1 MEIKHFFYGK
11 QRTFLIFAVLF
22 VLLFWNLG
30 ETGLLDPDEGR
41 YSEIPREMIE
51 SGDYITPRLNDV
63 KYFEKPVLYYWMTAL
78 SFRLFGKTETAV
90 RAVSALLAF
99 LTVLCTW
106 ILAHKVYD
114 RDIADRIAVILGTS
128 LLFYAIARISLT
140 DMPLVFFMTLSFVSA
155 WWAIREERVHRGA
168 LCVFYAGVALS
179 LLTKGL
185 IGIVLPG
192 CVLLAYILCTR
203 RFRLVVDLLYPPGIL
218 LFFAVVLPWFW
229 MVCTRNRDF
238 FYFFFIREHFLRYA
252 TAIHGRYQPMWFF
265 VPVLLAGL
273 VPWVGFLPGALRDVW
288 EGTVAEVRRSW
299 GAAVRPGCRDA
310 DLYLFL
316 WAAVIFLF
324 FSVSR
329 SKLIP
334 YIVPVMPPLAILM
347 GRAIAA
353 RARGDGRKAG
363 LNAALWTGSVFL
375 GALAVAFLACPF
387 VLRDPR
393 LDMQFVR
400 LVGVGYGSALLV
412 FIGLSLMCRVFAD
425 GQKWFYALSAVA
437 FLLCAIASKAPN
449 AVAGS
454 HSSREIAG
462 EVNRILRPDDVVAN
476 YRDYMHGLTFYTQR
490 RTLLVREIGE
500 LEFGLNAEP
509 ERNADWFLDDRS
521 FLPVWKGP
529 RRVLLVIGAL
539 AVKEL
544 PDYVGEK
551 HYVLARTRHRLVLS
565 NRAD

>member
-1 MEIKHFFYGK
+1 MTMESFFDGNR
-11 QRTFLIFAVLF
+11 RTFLIFAVLF

-41 YSEIPREMIE
+41 YAEIPREMIE
-51 SGDYITPRLNDV
+51 SGDYVTPRLDYV
-63 KYFEKPVLYYWMTAL
+63 KYFEKPVLHYWMTAS
-78 SFRLFGKTETAV
+78 SFRAFGETETAV
-90 RAVSALLAF
+90 RLVPAFLAF
-99 LTVLCTW
+99 LTVLSAW
-106 ILAHKVYD
+106 ILARKACD
-114 RDIADRIAVILGTS
+114 RDIADRSALILGTS

-140 DMPLVFFMTLSFVSA
+140 DMPLVFFMTVSFASA

-168 LCVFYAGVALS
+168 VCVFYASVALS

-192 CVLLAYILCTR
+192 GVLLAYILCTR
-203 RFRLVVDLLYPPGIL
+203 RFRLILDLLYLPGIL
-218 LFFAVVLPWFW
+218 LFFAVALPWFW
-229 MVCTRNRDF
+229 MVCARNRDF
-238 FYFFFIREHFLRYA
+238 FYFFFVHEHFLRYA
-252 TAIHGRYQPMWFF
+252 TSVHGRYQPMWFF
-265 VPVLLAGL
+265 IPILIAGFI
-273 VPWVGFLPGALRDVW
+273 PWVGFLPGALRDAW
-288 EGTVAEVRRSW
+288 KGTVAEIRRSW
-299 GAAVRPGCRDA
+299 SAAGRPGRYDV

-347 GRAIAA
+347 ARAIAV
-353 RARGDGRKAG
+353 RTRGDGRQPG
-363 LNAALWTGSVFL
+363 LKVALWFGGIFL

-387 VLRDPR
+387 VLRDPQ
-393 LDMQFVR
+393 LDMRFVR
-400 LVGVGYGSALLV
+400 LVGIGYGLALAV
-412 FIGLSLMCRVFAD
+412 FIGLSLRHRSFGD
-425 GQKWFYALSAVA
+425 GQKWFYALSVVA
-437 FLLCAIASKAPN
+437 LLLCAVVSKAPN

-476 YRDYMHGLTFYTQR
+476 YRNYMHGLTFYTRR

-509 ERNADWFLDDRS
+509 ERNAAWFLDDGS
-521 FLPVWKGP
+521 FLPVWRGP
-529 RRVLLVIGAL
+529 RRVLLVMEAR
-539 AVKEL
+539 AMKRL
-544 PDYVGEK
+544 PDYVSGD
-551 HYVLARTRHRLVLS
+551 HYVLARTGYHWILS